1 MRSTHVTLLLML
13 AAAAVAILG
22 GVRLARHEV
31 VTRTPADRVRLQ
43 EFTDAFQTELARLAD
58 VYEEHL
64 SRIATGV
71 EPGEE
76 GPARELCASAAG
88 IRACSVF
95 RKSAATPA
103 LSVMLRGEE
112 KSRVPEIVIEGG
124 KQPLNRASAVVVP
137 AEIFHGDTR
146 RGWLRTANAAWR
158 VHWQRVAADRF
169 VVLLVEAEKVRRVT
183 EEYLTQWMP
192 PVFAPLRESGELVSV
207 RGAGDVLAG
216 LSVAP
221 QSPIALTV
229 PLRNTLGAWEIS
241 AWDRVATHTEYEPAT
256 LAVAITS
263 GALLAALGV
272 ILFRQQRRALR
283 LAEERVSF
291 VNRVSHELGTPL
303 TNVLLNLSLADDAL
317 DAQPARAR
325 SRLKLV
331 TEEMQRLARL
341 VGNVLTFSR
350 SERGALALTSA
361 PCVPDAVL
369 ADVLAQFEPA
379 LTRRGI
385 RIEWQRGASDGVN
398 LAADALAQI
407 AGNLISNVE
416 KYAAVGEWL
425 GLRSALDG
433 DTLTVA
439 VADRGPGIP
448 SRDRGR
454 IFEPFERVDSRV
466 NEGSTGTGLGLA
478 IARELAARMGGT
490 LTLAASDTGSHFELR
505 VPAPRV
511 IVVLKKED
519 AA

>member
-1 MRSTHVTLLLML
+1 MRSTHITLLLML

-22 GVRLARHEV
+22 GARLARHEII
-31 VTRTPADRVRLQ
+31 TRTPADRVRLQ
-43 EFTDAFQTELARLAD
+43 EFTDAFQVELARLAD
-58 VYEEHL
+58 VYQEHL
-64 SRIATGV
+64 SRIADGV
-71 EPGEE
+71 EPSD
-76 GPARELCASAAG
+76 AAQVRELCATVVGIRECHIFRTSAA
-88 IRACSVF
+88 A
-95 RKSAATPA
+95 PA
-103 LSVMLRGEE
+103 LSVTLHGEE
-112 KSRVPEIVIEGG
+112 KARVPEIAIEGG
-124 KQPLNRASAVVVP
+124 KQPLNRAKAVIVP
-137 AEIFHGDTR
+137 AEIFNGSTR
-146 RGWLRTANAAWR
+146 RGWLRTADAAWR
-158 VHWQRVAADRF
+158 VHWQRTAGDRF
-169 VVLLVEAEKVRRVT
+169 VVLLTEAEKVRRVT
-183 EEYLTQWMP
+183 EEHLASWMP

-207 RGAGDVLAG
+207 SA
-216 LSVAP
+216 AP

-229 PLRNTLGAWEIS
+229 PLRNALGAWEIF
-241 AWDRVATHTEYEPAT
+241 AWDRVGTHTEYEPAT

-272 ILFRQQRRALR
+272 ILFLQQRRALR

-291 VNRVSHELGTPL
+291 VNQVSHELGTPL

-350 SERGALALTSA
+350 SERG
-361 PCVPDAVL
+361 
-369 ADVLAQFEPA
+369 
-379 LTRRGI
+379 I
-385 RIEWQRGASDGVN
+385 RIEWQRGEGDGVN

-416 KYAAVGEWL
+416 KYAAAGEWL
-425 GLRSALDG
+425 GLRSTLEG
-433 DTLTVA
+433 DTLIVA

-448 SRDRGR
+448 ARDRGR

-490 LTLAASDTGSHFELR
+490 LALLAVEIGSCFELR

-511 IVVLKKED
+511 IVALKRES